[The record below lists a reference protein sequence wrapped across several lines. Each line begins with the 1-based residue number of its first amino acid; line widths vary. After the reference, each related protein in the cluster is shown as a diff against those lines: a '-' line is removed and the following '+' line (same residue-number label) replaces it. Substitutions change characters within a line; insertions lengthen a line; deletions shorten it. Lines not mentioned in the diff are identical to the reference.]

1 MSKGNGV
8 IMRKQ
13 CKIQSKIWPWL
24 FHPYIIRGV
33 VPVMGEYMCEVSSL
47 YVKLKISY
55 RVEIVKSL
63 KSKFDLLTQ
72 NQKRSPSCDC
82 QHMCEVSAMYATRKW
97 SYANGKKFEVNL
109 TLTFH
114 LLTPNSIEV
123 LHGSRSTHVWS
134 TIIVSQN
141 EMELSCRNGKK
152 FEVQIRLWP
161 LTPKSL
167 EVLLGSWS
175 THVWSIFI
183 ISWKEKELLCRNH
196 FSTDGSQ
203 TAMVKPVSQLVQY

>member
-1 MSKGNGV
+1 MT
-8 IMRKQ
+8 
-13 CKIQSKIWPWL
+13 
-24 FHPYIIRGV
+24 
-33 VPVMGEYMCEVSSL
+33 CEVSSL

-55 RVEIVKSL
+55 RGEIVKSL

-97 SYANGKKFEVNL
+97 NQNLTKWSYANGKKFEVNL
-109 TLTFH
+109 TMTFD
-114 LLTPNSIEV
+114 LLTPNSIDV

-167 EVLLGSWS
+167 EVLLW
-175 THVWSIFI
+175 V
-183 ISWKEKELLCRNH
+183 
-196 FSTDGSQ
+196 
-203 TAMVKPVSQLVQY
+203 MVNTCVKYLYCKSKGEGVIVQKPLFHRRKPDSHGETSEPTRTILIRHCLEGG